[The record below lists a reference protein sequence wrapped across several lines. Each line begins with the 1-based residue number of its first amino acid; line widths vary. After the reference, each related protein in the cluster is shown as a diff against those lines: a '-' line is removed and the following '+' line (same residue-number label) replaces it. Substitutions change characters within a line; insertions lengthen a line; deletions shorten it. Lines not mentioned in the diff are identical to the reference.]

1 MNSARLDILIKEYI
15 INLFCIFLFVSCS
28 IENNEDIINVRDP
41 IPIQTQIPE
50 VSNYTL
56 SVIAG
61 VGGDVSLTSGT
72 YESGSDVTITA
83 SPKIGFMF
91 VGWSGTFSGLNQ
103 SITLTINENTSIT
116 ANFEPLIYLAENGI
130 SIKAKSEASIGL
142 TEFNGQTYE
151 IVSEN
156 KLREMVEN
164 GEDLSRV
171 ITSKVNNMDIL
182 FRNSNAI
189 NGDISHWDVSNVL
202 YMRNMFRGISF
213 SPPISNWD
221 VSNLLY
227 ADEMFIASEFNSD
240 ISSWDVSNLISASA
254 MFMDSNFNGD
264 ISNWD
269 VSNVINMRLMFG
281 YSSFNQSLNNWDVS
295 SVENMSLMFGGINSV
310 FNADIS
316 AWDVSN
322 VRDMN
327 SMFLEN
333 LVFNQ
338 DISAWDV
345 SSVKN
350 LQSMFWH
357 SVFNGDISAWDVSN
371 VENMSAMF
379 SGSQFNGDISAWD
392 VSSVTNME
400 RMFNDVCCDQETG
413 ERFITQFNQDISNWD
428 VSSVTNME
436 RMFSSN
442 IVFNQDLSSW
452 NVSNVIKCQSFCNNT
467 TWTLPK
473 PTFTKCFGG
482 SCD

>member
-1 MNSARLDILIKEYI
+1 MKRNLILFLALNLSCSVENQEEFLTVREPETILIEPQTPVNYS
-15 INLFCIFLFVSCS
+15 LTASAGTGGSVS
-28 IENNEDIINVRDP
+28 P
-41 IPIQTQIPE
+41 
-50 VSNYTL
+50 
-56 SVIAG
+56 
-61 VGGDVSLTSGT
+61 TSGT
-72 YESGSDVTITA
+72 FESGTEITITA
-83 SPKIGFMF
+83 TPDIGFGF
-91 VGWSGTFSGLNQ
+91 IGWSGTSSGLNP
-103 SITLTINENTSIT
+103 SLTLTINENTSLT
-116 ANFEPLIYLAENGI
+116 ATFEPLIYLGENGI
-130 SIKAKSEASIGL
+130 SIKAKTEAAIGL

-156 KLREMVEN
+156 KLREMIEN

-171 ITSKVNNMDIL
+171 ITSKVNNMDNL
-182 FRNSNAI
+182 FMNSNPI

-227 ADEMFIASEFNSD
+227 ADEMFIDSEFNLD
-240 ISSWDVSNLISASA
+240 ISSWDVSNLISAAA
-254 MFMDSNFNGD
+254 MFGFSSFNQD
-264 ISNWD
+264 ISSWD
-269 VSNVINMRLMFG
+269 VSNVINMRMLFA
-281 YSSFNQSLNNWDVS
+281 YNTSFNQSLNNWDVS
-295 SVENMSLMFGGINSV
+295 SVENMSMMFGGISSV

-322 VRDMN
+322 VTDMN
-327 SMFLEN
+327 SMFFEN

-345 SSVKN
+345 SNVTDMG
-350 LQSMFWH
+350 SMFWH
-357 SVFNGDISAWDVSN
+357 SVFNGDISAWDVSS
-371 VENMSAMF
+371 VTSISAMF
-379 SGSQFNGDISAWD
+379 SGSPFNGDISAWD
-392 VSSVTNME
+392 VSSVTSMSG
-400 RMFNDVCCDQETG
+400 MFNDVCCDQETG
-413 ERFITQFNQDISNWD
+413 ERFITQFNQDISAWD

-473 PTFTKCFGG
+473 PTFTKCLGG